1 MIKID
6 FSNLFHDAIGK
17 NGLAKEDF
25 NNVKRTALND
35 LLNPEQYPENAFL
48 TLPDAMSAENTAAVK
63 ELGSYAGQFDNFI
76 LLGIGGSALGPRSI
90 LEALRPFHN
99 LRSRPRVFIYD
110 NVDPMTLKTILELV
124 DLGRTVINVITKSG
138 STAETMA
145 SFMVLWK
152 QMKDRSL
159 KPEEHLIVTTDP
171 EKGNLRKIVND
182 YGLRSLTVPPGVG
195 GRYSVLSAVGL
206 LPAEAIGIDSDAML
220 HGARDI
226 HGRCM
231 NPDIWQNPAYLAAS
245 SLYLLQQTR
254 GRDITV
260 IMPYADRLK
269 AFSEW
274 FCQLWAESLG
284 KDGKGLTPYPS
295 TGTTDQHSQ
304 LQLWMEG
311 PQDKVVIFLAVE
323 DYGTDIEI
331 ATVFEDTE
339 GLGYLA
345 GHTLT
350 ELIKTEQEASE
361 IALSKNGRPI
371 ITITVPRIDAYHLGQ
386 LFHFFELVTALTGIL
401 IGINP
406 FNQPGVEE
414 GKNLT
419 YGMMGKKGYEEKKKE
434 FVEYRTKQVRFML

>member
-6 FSNLFHDAIGK
+6 LSNLLQDSIGK
-17 NGLAKEDF
+17 NGLTKEDF

-35 LLNPEQYPENAFL
+35 LLNTEQYPENAFL
-48 TLPDAMSAENTAAVK
+48 TLPDTAYAENASAIK
-63 ELGSYAGQFDNFI
+63 EMGSYAGRFDNFI

-99 LRSRPRVFIYD
+99 FTGRPRVFIYD
-110 NVDPMTLKTILELV
+110 NVDPMTLKNILDLV

-145 SFMVLWK
+145 SFMILY
-152 QMKDRSL
+152 QQIKDRSL
-159 KPEEHLIVTTDP
+159 KPEEHVIITTDP
-171 EKGNLRKIVND
+171 AKGNLRKIVND
-182 YGLRSLTVPPGVG
+182 HGLRSLPVPPGVG

-206 LPAEAIGIDSDAML
+206 LPAETIGIDCDAML
-220 HGARDI
+220 NGARDI
-226 HGRCM
+226 HSRCM

-245 SLYLLQQTR
+245 GLYLLQQTKKR
-254 GRDITV
+254 NITV
-260 IMPYADRLK
+260 MMPYADRLK

-311 PQDKVVIFLAVE
+311 PQDKVVIFVAVE
-323 DYGTDIEI
+323 DYGTDIEV
-331 ATVFEDTE
+331 ADVFEDME
-339 GLGYLA
+339 GLNYLA

-361 IALSKNGRPI
+361 IALSKNGRPS

-419 YGMMGKKGYEEKKKE
+419 YGMMGKKGYEEKKKQ
-434 FVEYRTKQVRFML
+434 FMEYRQQKRTLVL